1 MGEHGGLRE
10 RRMRAGRPWQG
21 NSFACALR
29 WLNVNAMAWRHG
41 PISILQGLGG
51 VPLLYFSF
59 CGSGL
64 DSAIV
69 LMMRGGRLV
78 YCCCLASS

>member
-51 VPLLYFSF
+51 FLYYTS
-59 CGSGL
+59 L
-64 DSAIV
+64 SADLV
-69 LMMRGGRLV
+69 LIQR
-78 YCCCLASS
+78 